1 MSILTDFGP
10 LATSATARRVTLD
23 SDPSSPTYGNEVT
36 GDPFNVAYF
45 QVSSSEVVRMGGTPG
60 TNLYRVIA
68 DFQNNA
74 APVQKSDKLDLDG
87 IGVLE
92 VVAVIEHRTPDFVGV
107 LIEAEKRSQ

>member
-1 MSILTDFGP
+1 MSLLTDFGP

-23 SDPSSPTYGNEVT
+23 SDPASPTYGNEVT
-36 GDPFNVAYF
+36 GTPFDVAYF

-60 TNLYRVIA
+60 TNLYKILA
-68 DFQNNA
+68 DFQADA
-74 APVQKSDKLDLDG
+74 APVQRSDKLNLDG

-107 LIEAEKRSQ
+107 IVEAERRTQ